1 MDPLKKILSAGFLAV
16 LVMGT
21 LFHFVYSW
29 TGNWIPAGFF
39 VPVNESTWEHMKL
52 VFFPMLICSFP
63 IRRILSPRYPCISFA
78 LQLGN
83 LAGTF
88 LIPVL
93 FYTYTGI
100 LGKNVMFLDLFTFF
114 VSVLTGFRLTFR
126 FTRSCRGQRWE
137 TVMNL
142 LILISFFCFLL
153 FTYMPPKIGL
163 FQPPV

>member
-63 IRRILSPRYPCISFA
+63 IRRILSP
-78 LQLGN
+78 
-83 LAGTF
+83 GT
-88 LIPVL
+88 PVFPSL
-93 FYTYTGI
+93 F
-100 LGKNVMFLDLFTFF
+100 
-114 VSVLTGFRLTFR
+114 S
-126 FTRSCRGQRWE
+126 WE
-137 TVMNL
+137 
-142 LILISFFCFLL
+142 ICQEPS
-153 FTYMPPKIGL
+153 
-163 FQPPV
+163 

>member
-16 LVMGT
+16 LVMEHCSILSIRGQGT
-21 LFHFVYSW
+21 GSRQAFLS
-29 TGNWIPAGFF
+29 IRI
-39 VPVNESTWEHMKL
+39 SIHMKL

-83 LAGTF
+83 LSGTF

-100 LGKNVMFLDLFTFF
+100 LGKNVIFLDLFTFF

-142 LILISFFCFLL
+142 LILILFFCFLL